1 MDDSLISSVVD
12 VVVAGSIY
20 VKPVEKHLLTMNNF
34 LFYFI

>member
-20 VKPVEKHLLTMNNF
+20 VKPVEKHLLTTTMQ
-34 LFYFI
+34 LFGFW